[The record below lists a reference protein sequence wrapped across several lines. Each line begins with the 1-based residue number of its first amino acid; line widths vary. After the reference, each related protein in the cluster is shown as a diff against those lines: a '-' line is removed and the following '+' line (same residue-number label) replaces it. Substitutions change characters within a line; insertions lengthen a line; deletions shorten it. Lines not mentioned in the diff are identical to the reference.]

1 LKEEAFSPQ
10 DAGLVTELVYGVIQR
25 KLTLDYFLQPY
36 LKKSSKTEEWV
47 RQLLRISV
55 YQLAFLDKIPA
66 HAAVNEAVEIAKQ
79 KGHTGTAKFVNAVLR
94 NIIRDGFRSF
104 EEINDPDERTSIEFS
119 SPLWLVK
126 KFNQDIGQE
135 EARNLF
141 ASLLD
146 RSKVSVRVNTAVIS
160 VEDAQKELEREGY
173 VMHASKVSP

>member
-1 LKEEAFSPQ
+1 
-10 DAGLVTELVYGVIQR
+10 
-25 KLTLDYFLQPY
+25 
-36 LKKSSKTEEWV
+36 
-47 RQLLRISV
+47 
-55 YQLAFLDKIPA
+55 
-66 HAAVNEAVEIAKQ
+66 
-79 KGHTGTAKFVNAVLR
+79 NAVLR

-173 VMHASKVSP
+173 VMHASKVSPSGLVSERGRLASSDLFKRG